1 MKSKSKIGEFNA
13 GKRPILND
21 EDLDI
26 SKGKFRVTIWVD
38 VPMLEKFRNFAKAS
52 GGKYQTLLN
61 ECLNESVDTFLRE
74 RAEKI
79 SDTYLR
85 KSHDRERTLQIGLMK
100 K

>member
-1 MKSKSKIGEFNA
+1 MGEFKP
-13 GKRPILND
+13 GKKPVLGD

-38 VPMLEKFRNFAKAS
+38 VPMLEKFRDFAKTS

-61 ECLNESVDTFLRE
+61 ECLNEYVDTFLRE

-79 SDTYLR
+79 SSAYLKGSKR
-85 KSHDRERTLQIGLMK
+85 A
-100 K
+100 